1 VAAKDEKVE
10 VEILDV
16 QELTT
21 YPQPGKP
28 FVTRIISYRGPDMI
42 SGTVFIPKDEDTPEN
57 RAKRIREDLDKKL
70 GRKPEKITV

>member
-1 VAAKDEKVE
+1 MGAKDEKVE

-21 YPQPGKP
+21 WPQPGKP

-42 SGTVFIPKDEDTPEN
+42 SGTVFIPASEDTPKN
-57 RAKRIREDLDKKL
+57 RAKKIREDLDKKL
-70 GRKPEKITV
+70 GRKPEKISV

>member
-1 VAAKDEKVE
+1 MPGKAEPVE

-21 YPQPGKP
+21 YPRPGEA

-42 SGTVFIPKDEDTPEN
+42 HGTVFIPAKEDTPEN
-57 RAKRIREDLDKKL
+57 RAKRIREDIDK
-70 GRKPEKITV
+70 RRAQKPEKLTV